1 MKHKHEVDAYRI
13 PIMLFG
19 VFITIIFLAMTS
31 CSCSNKS
38 LQDKCILKQPE
49 YQNFVNQH
57 NLQDDVDDF
66 LNQ

>member
-1 MKHKHEVDAYRI
+1 MKHEIKDYKRE
-13 PIMLFG
+13 L
-19 VFITIIFLAMTS
+19 IIAWIFVSILILAMTS

-49 YQNFVNQH
+49 YQHFVDQH
-57 NLQDDVDDF
+57 NLQDDIDDF